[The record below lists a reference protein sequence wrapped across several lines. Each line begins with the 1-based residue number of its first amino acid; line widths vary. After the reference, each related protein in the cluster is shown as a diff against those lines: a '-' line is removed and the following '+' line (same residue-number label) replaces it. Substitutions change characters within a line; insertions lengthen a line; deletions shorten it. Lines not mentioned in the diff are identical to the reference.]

1 MKRVY
6 VVFDD
11 EFDDVDILL
20 VPDDIADNIER
31 VVWEFNQWLR
41 IPENRSR
48 FVVKIINGYGILSI
62 NTEEFLW
69 WLNHVRIDTT
79 QKATILTQHT
89 KLVSDYPRAEF

>member
-1 MKRVY
+1 MKKVY

-20 VPDDIADNIER
+20 VPDNIADNIER

-48 FVVKIINGYGILSI
+48 FVVKGVNGYGIISI

-79 QKATILTQHT
+79 QKAAILTQHT